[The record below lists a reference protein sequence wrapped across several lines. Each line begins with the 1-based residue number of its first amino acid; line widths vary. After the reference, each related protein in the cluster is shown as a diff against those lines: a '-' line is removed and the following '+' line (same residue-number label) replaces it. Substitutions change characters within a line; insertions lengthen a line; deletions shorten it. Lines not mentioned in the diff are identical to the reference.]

1 MISAIRRQI
10 YVAAV
15 GLMTS
20 DLVKQIHVVIKW
32 PTNNMENIAIAYF
45 FLNKAV
51 IVSFLWLLS
60 YFSVVF
66 LD

>member
-1 MISAIRRQI
+1 
-10 YVAAV
+10 
-15 GLMTS
+15 MTS

-51 IVSFLWLLS
+51 IVCPFFNIQSNS
-60 YFSVVF
+60 ATY
-66 LD
+66 

>member
-1 MISAIRRQI
+1 
-10 YVAAV
+10 
-15 GLMTS
+15 MTS
-20 DLVKQIHVVIKW
+20 DLVKQIHVVIKC
-32 PTNNMENIAIAYF
+32 PTNSMDNIAIAYF

-51 IVSFLWLLS
+51 IASILWLLS

>member
-1 MISAIRRQI
+1 
-10 YVAAV
+10 
-15 GLMTS
+15 MTS

-45 FLNKAV
+45 FLNKPI
-51 IVSFLWLLS
+51 IVSVLWLLS

>member
-1 MISAIRRQI
+1 
-10 YVAAV
+10 
-15 GLMTS
+15 MTS

-51 IVSFLWLLS
+51 INKAVIVSVLWLLS